1 MKNST
6 TKNISEL
13 LKQTKLSYIVERANL
28 LNNLNYKI
36 QQRLPQSYR
45 EFYRIANLEDNQLV
59 FEVQSATIKSGLQL
73 QQKEL
78 LNLIKIDFP
87 NVTDLSFRINPNLKN
102 S

>member
-36 QQRLPQSYR
+36 QQRLPQQYSA
-45 EFYRIANLEDNQLV
+45 FYRVANLEGDQLV
-59 FEVQSATIKSGLQL
+59 FEVQSATVKSGLQL
-73 QQKEL
+73 QQEEL

-87 NVTDLSFRINPNLKN
+87 NVTDLSFCINPNLKN
-102 S
+102 L